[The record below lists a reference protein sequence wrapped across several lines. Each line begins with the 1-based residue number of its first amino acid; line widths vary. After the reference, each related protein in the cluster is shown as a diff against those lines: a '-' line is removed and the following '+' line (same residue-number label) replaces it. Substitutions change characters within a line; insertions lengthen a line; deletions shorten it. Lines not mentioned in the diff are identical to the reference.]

1 VRERRYIVKV
11 ATQKGPTGLD
21 SSENPIRDVLEVGTE
36 SFLRF
41 WYGEPSEPVVEEA
54 GPEPEALRDWWA
66 YERAWS
72 PPLTRQNR
80 VLSQAE
86 LIHEDD
92 HVVFYVENQGV
103 VLWSYAG
110 AGDAEVFERNS
121 GETLWRPVGACVST
135 FLLQVAVFEA
145 SFGPNAVLAGQVGES
160 ELRGLLDGFDELPLD
175 TWAGCRLW
183 ATDVLIANVV
193 VNQPPDD
200 SITEDTTWLA
210 MFSARELDD
219 LEDFASRHTTSW
231 DYDSG
236 VD

>member
-1 VRERRYIVKV
+1 MAVVDE
-11 ATQKGPTGLD
+11 
-21 SSENPIRDVLEVGTE
+21 GTE

-41 WYGEPSEPVVEEA
+41 WYGEPSEQVLA
-54 GPEPEALRDWWA
+54 DDGPEPEALRGWWA

-80 VLSQAE
+80 VLSRAE
-86 LIHEDD
+86 LIQEDD

-103 VLWSYAG
+103 VVWSYVG
-110 AGDAEVFERNS
+110 DGDAEVFERNRDEIARRS
-121 GETLWRPVGACVST
+121 LGVGMSS

-145 SFGPNAVLAGQVGES
+145 SFGPYALLAGQVGEF
-160 ELRGLLDGFDELPLD
+160 ELHGLLGGFEELPLD
-175 TWAGCRLW
+175 TWAGCRFW
-183 ATDVLIANVV
+183 ATDALIANIV

-200 SITEDTTWLA
+200 PITEDTTWLA

-219 LEDFASRHTTSW
+219 LEDFANRHTTTW
-231 DYDSG
+231 DYDSR